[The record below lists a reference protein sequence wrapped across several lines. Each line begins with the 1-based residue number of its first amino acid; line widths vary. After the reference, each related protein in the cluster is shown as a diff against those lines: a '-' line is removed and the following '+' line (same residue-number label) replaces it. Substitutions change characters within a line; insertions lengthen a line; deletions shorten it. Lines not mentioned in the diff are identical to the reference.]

1 VAVATGSALLA
12 IGLCAWPP
20 DGQSCGSLEVSEV
33 VVIVDAGKFADLA
46 SFHDEQVNGRLTL
59 RRGSNEGD

>member
-12 IGLCAWPP
+12 IGLGTWLP
-20 DGQSCGSLEVSEV
+20 DGQSCGSLELSEA